1 MEQANSPLIQ
11 TALHAEHTAAG
22 AKMVPYAG
30 YAMPVSYTG
39 LVDEHHAVR
48 NRYGMFDVSHM
59 GEFRVKGPQALE
71 LVQHISSNDA
81 SKLVPGKV
89 QYSCMPNGKGGIVD
103 DLLVYCV
110 AADEFMLVVNA
121 SNRVKDWH
129 WIQQNNSFDAVLTDE
144 SDTWSLIALQGP
156 EAAVVLQPLC
166 EDITVGEMGYY
177 TFQFGTV
184 CGRPCLVSAT
194 GYTGAGGFELYLK
207 NADAAPVW
215 QALAAA
221 GVPLCGLG
229 ARDTLRLEAGFCLYG
244 NDIDEST
251 SPIAAG
257 LGWITKF
264 TKAFVDSER
273 LQTEKENGSNEILRG
288 LVITERGIPRQGY
301 TIENESGEAIG
312 RITSGT
318 SSPTLGHSIAMGY
331 IKTADAKLGN
341 TVYVRIRKNAIPAEV
356 VRPGFLPK

>member
-1 MEQANSPLIQ
+1 
-11 TALHAEHTAAG
+11 
-22 AKMVPYAG
+22 MVPYAG
-30 YAMPVSYTG
+30 YEMPVSYTG

-59 GEFRVKGPQALE
+59 GEFRVKGPEALD

-81 SKLVPGKV
+81 SKLHPGKI

-110 AADEFMLVVNA
+110 AQDEFMLVVNA
-121 SNRVKDWH
+121 SNRIKDWH
-129 WIQQNNSFDAVLTDE
+129 WIQQNNSFDATLSDE

-156 EAAVVLQPLC
+156 QAAEVLQPLC
-166 EDITVGEMGYY
+166 EDVQVGEMGYY

-184 CGRPCLVSAT
+184 CGRPCLISAT

-207 NADAAPVW
+207 NADAPIVW
-215 QALAAA
+215 RALAEA

-244 NDIDEST
+244 NDIDETT

-264 TKAFVDSER
+264 TKSFIDSEQ
-273 LQTEKENGSNEILRG
+273 LKADKANGTPEILRG

-301 TIENESGEAIG
+301 TIENAAGEAIG

-331 IKTADAKLGN
+331 IHASDAALGN

>member
-1 MEQANSPLIQ
+1 
-11 TALHAEHTAAG
+11 
-22 AKMVPYAG
+22 MVPYAG
-30 YAMPVSYTG
+30 YEMPVSYTG

-48 NRYGMFDVSHM
+48 NRHGMFDVSHM
-59 GEFRVKGPQALE
+59 GEFRVKGSEALD

-81 SKLVPGKV
+81 SKLRPGKV

-110 AADEFMLVVNA
+110 AEDEFMLVVNA
-121 SNRVKDWH
+121 SNRIKDWH
-129 WIQQNNSFDAVLTDE
+129 WIQQNNSFDASLSDE

-156 EAAVVLQPLC
+156 KAGEVLQPLC
-166 EDITVGEMGYY
+166 EDVEVGEMGYY

-184 CGRPCLVSAT
+184 CGRPCLISAT

-207 NADAAPVW
+207 NADAPIVW
-215 QALAAA
+215 RALAEA

-244 NDIDEST
+244 NDIDETT

-264 TKAFVDSER
+264 TKSFIDSER
-273 LQTEKENGSNEILRG
+273 LKADKENGTPEILRG

-301 TIENESGEAIG
+301 TIENAAGETIG

-318 SSPTLGHSIAMGY
+318 SSPTLGHSVAMGY
-331 IKTADAKLGN
+331 INASDAALGN

>member
-1 MEQANSPLIQ
+1 MEQLSSPLIQ
-11 TALHAEHTAAG
+11 TALHAEHIAAG

-30 YAMPVSYTG
+30 YEMPVSYTG

-59 GEFRVKGPQALE
+59 GEFRVKGPQALA
-71 LVQHISSNDA
+71 LVQYVSSNDA
-81 SKLVPGKV
+81 SKLIPGKV

-110 AADEFMLVVNA
+110 AEDEFMLVVNA
-121 SNRVKDWH
+121 SNRIKDWH
-129 WIQQNNSFDAVLTDE
+129 WIQQNNTFDATLTDE

-156 EAAVVLQPLC
+156 EAATVLQPLC
-166 EDITVGEMGYY
+166 GDVVVRDMGYY

-184 CGRPCLVSAT
+184 CGRPCLISAT

-207 NADAAPVW
+207 NADATAVW
-215 QALAAA
+215 QALSEA

-257 LGWITKF
+257 LGWMTKF
-264 TKAFVDSER
+264 TNPFIDSER
-273 LQTEKENGSNEILRG
+273 LLDEKEHGTSEILRG
-288 LVITERGIPRQGY
+288 LIMTERGIPRQGY
-301 TIENESGEAIG
+301 TIENEAGETIG

-318 SSPTLGHSIAMGY
+318 SSPTLGHSIALGY
-331 IKTADAKLGN
+331 IQTQHAKLKD
-341 TVYVRIRKNAIPAEV
+341 TVYVRIRKNAIPAQV

>member
-1 MEQANSPLIQ
+1 
-11 TALHAEHTAAG
+11 
-22 AKMVPYAG
+22 MVPYAG
-30 YAMPVSYTG
+30 YEMPVSYTG

-59 GEFRVKGPQALE
+59 GEFRVKGPEALD

-81 SKLVPGKV
+81 SKLHPGKV

-110 AADEFMLVVNA
+110 SRDEFMLVVNA
-121 SNRVKDWH
+121 SNRIKDWD
-129 WIQQNNSFDAVLTDE
+129 WIQQNNSFDASLSDE

-156 EAAVVLQPLC
+156 QAAEVLQPLC
-166 EDITVGEMGYY
+166 EDVEVGDMGYY

-184 CGRPCLVSAT
+184 CGRPCLISAT

-207 NADAAPVW
+207 NADAPIVW
-215 QALAAA
+215 RALAEA

-244 NDIDEST
+244 NDIDETT

-264 TKAFVDSER
+264 TKSFIDSER
-273 LQTEKENGSNEILRG
+273 LKADKENGTPEILRG

-301 TIENESGEAIG
+301 TIENAAGETIG

-331 IKTADAKLGN
+331 IHASDAALGN